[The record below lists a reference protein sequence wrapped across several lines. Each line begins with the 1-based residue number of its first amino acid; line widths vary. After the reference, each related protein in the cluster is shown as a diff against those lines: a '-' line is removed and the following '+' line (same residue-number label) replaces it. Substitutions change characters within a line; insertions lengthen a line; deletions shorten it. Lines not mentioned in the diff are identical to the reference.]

1 MSRCWDLPDANQR
14 AAHDGLRLLLCR
26 GVPNVVKLLVLG
38 AAAAGAV
45 VFAQQQR
52 GKRDDVPPQPQH
64 KRKGLLG

>member
-1 MSRCWDLPDANQR
+1 MVL
-14 AAHDGLRLLLCR
+14 AHPNMQHVMNLVSLLCR
-26 GVPNVVKLLVLG
+26 GIPNVVKLLVLG

-52 GKRDDVPPQPQH
+52 GRRDDLPPRPQP